1 MEEYFFKT
9 SDIEA
14 CSEYMSAALV
24 CSPVG
29 CKISAVSEDAVILY
43 ETQISPIISGN
54 FTKTFK
60 INNWSL
66 FEDHSVVSIDST
78 GNFTYDGTITM
89 IMSEATS
96 LESVLPLCIVI
107 AKIPEYIIK
116 YNCSIRFEKIKG
128 NPDVLMDI
136 QDTNIIIKMDCLHVK
151 LDDAFSTAIRS
162 EFLHDYVNSGYL
174 KLYFQNDF
182 PLAIEDGPNRTFIAP
197 T

>member
-14 CSEYMSAALV
+14 CSEYASAVLV
-24 CSPVG
+24 CSNG
-29 CKISAVSEDAVILY
+29 KCKISAVSEDKVILY
-43 ETQISPIISGN
+43 ATQISPIISGN

-60 INNWSL
+60 IDNWSL
-66 FEDHSVVSIDST
+66 FEDHSIVSIDSI
-78 GNFTYDGTITM
+78 GNFTYDGTIIR
-89 IMSEATS
+89 IMPEATC
-96 LESVLPLCIVI
+96 LESILPSCTVI
-107 AKIPEYIIK
+107 AKIPEYILK
-116 YNCSIRFEKIKG
+116 YNCSINFEKIKG
-128 NPDVLMDI
+128 SPDVLMDI
-136 QDTNIIIKMDCLHVK
+136 QDTNIIIKLDCLHVK
-151 LDDAFSTAIRS
+151 LDDAFSTMIRS